1 MRTFAPLGFGFM
13 RPLGVLATNAG
24 KTPMVGSLEYRVSCA
39 HCGYVGQIAIEWLL
53 GHPEFPCPRS
63 CGASIVSPV
72 AELSELI
79 PVSRRSRDA
88 LDLST
93 WEPKKVRRPAADERV
108 GRHRSVRGKI
118 RRGGDHR

>member
-1 MRTFAPLGFGFM
+1 
-13 RPLGVLATNAG
+13 
-24 KTPMVGSLEYRVSCA
+24 MVASLEYRIRCA
-39 HCGYVGQIAIEWLL
+39 HCGYVERIALEWLL
-53 GHPEFPCPRS
+53 RHPEFPCPQS

-72 AELSELI
+72 AELSEI
-79 PVSRRSRDA
+79 PVSGRSSDT

-108 GRHRSVRGKI
+108 GRHRSVRRKT